1 MEKQD
6 IIEKINLEK
15 AYVLAYFYNK
25 VCIGIFENKDIIFN
39 ENVDYKL
46 LTQIRVFNHEKEIRI
61 VLNEDTKRFETIII
75 EDLDNENKLD
85 EYMMVA
91 GNKIEEQN
99 NRFTTVTQLGRK
111 IDLPFKV
118 TEEEAKK
125 GIRLVVRNYFEE
137 DSNNQVIISKSRFVG
152 FTKKEGGEWIGI

>member
-125 GIRLVVRNYFEE
+125 EL
-137 DSNNQVIISKSRFVG
+137 D
-152 FTKKEGGEWIGI
+152 